1 MDGKKMKILMKYVV
15 LVVVG
20 GIMIYPLIWMVGAS
34 FKANSEIFTE
44 IGFGLKIQL

>member
-20 GIMIYPLIWMVGAS
+20 GIMIYPLYGW
-34 FKANSEIFTE
+34 
-44 IGFGLKIQL
+44 